1 MAPVSSKELDE
12 FLGASQAAAL
22 RSNDYCTRELCDNL
36 LNSITTNI
44 KICKYT
50 NPTASSLNFDDNRS
64 LIILHVNIHSL
75 HKNFDSLYEFL
86 VTLSF
91 SPDIICLIETR
102 LKGEALINI
111 DLPLYKFIHVD
122 SAIAAIY
129 VSNKLQFEVCL
140 NQHVLNSSEC
150 LWLKLSENN
159 SKSKFIVGV
168 VYRHPDQTKVDD
180 FLASFSTGL
189 TNLSNSKKVYYIL
202 GDFNINILQD
212 NRSNSASE
220 YINLIV
226 SHGAV
231 PVITI
236 PTRVTSNSSTLI
248 DHIITNNTELDLNP
262 AVIEADISNHFP
274 VLCIITKPRPQQTY
288 ESKKMLYR
296 DKSSFRVDSFRENLE
311 VNLINV
317 FSQQPELNNN
327 NFIEMFELFSTTI
340 LSTINAPLKPL
351 SRKQKK
357 TFE

>member
-1 MAPVSSKELDE
+1 M
-12 FLGASQAAAL
+12 
-22 RSNDYCTRELCDNL
+22 
-36 LNSITTNI
+36 
-44 KICKYT
+44 
-50 NPTASSLNFDDNRS
+50 
-64 LIILHVNIHSL
+64 HVNIRSL

-91 SPDIICLIETR
+91 SSDIFCLTETR
-102 LKGEALINI
+102 LKSEALINI
-111 DLPLYKFIHVD
+111 DLPLYKFNYVD
-122 SAIAAIY
+122 STTAAGGVAIY
-129 VSNKLQFEVCL
+129 VSNKLQFEVCP

-150 LWLKLSENN
+150 LWLELSENN

-180 FLASFSTGL
+180 FLASFSTCL
-189 TNLSNSKKVYYIL
+189 SNLSNSKKVYYIL
-202 GDFNINILQD
+202 CDFNINILQG

-248 DHIITNNTELDLNP
+248 DHIITNNTELHLNP
-262 AVIEADISNHFP
+262 VVIEADILNHFP

-296 DKSSFRVDSFRENLE
+296 DKSSFRVDSFCENLE
-311 VNLINV
+311 AKLINV
-317 FSQQPELNNN
+317 FSQQPELNYD
-327 NFIEMFELFSTTI
+327 NFNEVFELFSTTV
-340 LSTINAPLKPL
+340 LSTINAHAPLKPL

-357 TFE
+357 LLSKPWLTKGLNFYQA